1 MEKNIR
7 IALAGNPN
15 CGKTTLFNAL
25 TGSNQF
31 VGNWPGVTVEK
42 KEGKL
47 KKFDGVTVVDLPGIY
62 SLSPYTLEEV
72 VARNFLIGERPD
84 AILNIIDGTNLE
96 RNLYLTTQLTE
107 LGIPVVVA
115 VNMMDIVRKNG
126 DVINIKEL
134 SRELGCKVIEISALK
149 GDGVTEAAA
158 AAVEAAKNGKTIP
171 MHSFSGVVEHAI
183 AHIEEAALHGLPEE
197 QQRWYAI
204 KIFEHDDKVLAK
216 LAIDPE
222 IMKHIDTDIKAAE
235 DELDDDAES
244 IITNERYIYI
254 ASIIKACYK
263 KKNAGKLSASD
274 KIDKIVTNRLLGLPI
289 FAVVMFL
296 VYWIAMVAV
305 GAPATDWANDGLF
318 GDGWHLFGIG
328 SADYNDANDE
338 YTAALQAVSAFLG
351 EDIDVEADD
360 FDADALL
367 ADMKDF
373 QPTDKTAEI
382 DVEDEET
389 LAIDTFTAYYDAI
402 PDGADEDSTVG
413 MTYVDAVKYFED
425 NGFDAPDPADYG
437 VWVPGI
443 PVLVGD
449 GLDAANAAPWLSGL
463 INDGIVAGVGAVLGF
478 VPQML
483 VLFLMLAFL
492 EACGYMARIAFVLD
506 RVFRKLGLSGKSFI
520 PMLIGVGCGVPG
532 VMASRTI
539 ENERDRRMTIMT
551 TTFIPCGA
559 KVPFIAMI
567 AGALFGGSAWVSTS
581 AYFIG
586 MAAIIIS
593 GIMLKKTKRFAGD
606 PAPFVM
612 ELPAYHMPT
621 LGNVLRS
628 MWERGWSF
636 IKKAGTI
643 ILLSTIFVWFTTYFG
658 WVDGTF
664 QMLTED
670 QIDSSIL
677 AKIGN
682 AIAWIFTPLGW
693 GNWQAT
699 VASITGLVAK
709 ENIVGTLGIL
719 YGGGDGTVYQNI
731 AAAFTGITGYSFLV
745 FNLLCA
751 PCFAAI
757 GAIKREMNNRGWTWF
772 AIGYQCGFAYL
783 IALMINQ
790 FGNLFTGNTNVIGL
804 IFAIAALALI
814 IYMLFRPYK
823 EASTLSTKEASV
835 GVK

>member
-1 MEKNIR
+1 MEKQIK

-47 KKFDGVTVVDLPGIY
+47 KKHDNVVIMDLPGIY

-72 VARNFLIGERPD
+72 VARNYLVGERPD

-107 LGIPVVVA
+107 LGIPVVIA
-115 VNMMDIVRKNG
+115 INMMDVVRKNG
-126 DVINIKEL
+126 DQINVAEL
-134 SRELGCKVIEISALK
+134 SRELGVRIIEISALK
-149 GDGVTEAAA
+149 GDGVMEAAE
-158 AAVEAAKNGKTIP
+158 AAVKAAEGTKTVP
-171 MHSFSGVVEHAI
+171 MHTFSGPVEHAI
-183 AHIEEAALHGLPEE
+183 AHIEEAAVHNLPEE

-204 KIFEHDDKVLAK
+204 KIFERDDKVLEK
-216 LAIDPE
+216 LSIPADV
-222 IMKHIDTDIKAAE
+222 MSHIDADIQAAE
-235 DELDDDAES
+235 KELDDDAES
-244 IITNERYIYI
+244 IITNERYVYI
-254 ASIIKACYK
+254 AELIKSCYK
-263 KKNAGKLSASD
+263 KHNQGQLSASD
-274 KIDKIVTNRLLGLPI
+274 KIDRIVTNRWLGLPI
-289 FAVVMFL
+289 FAVVMYL
-296 VYWIAMVAV
+296 VYYIAMVTV
-305 GAPATDWANDGLF
+305 GSAATDWANDGLF

-328 SADYNDANDE
+328 TSEYTEVADN
-338 YTAALQAVSAFLG
+338 YTAASEAISAYYDL
-351 EDIDVEADD
+351 DTEADD
-360 FDADALL
+360 FDPDTTL
-367 ADMKDF
+367 ADMKAV
-373 QPTDKTAEI
+373 QPASASATIE
-382 DVEDEET
+382 VEDEET
-389 LAIDTFTAYYDAI
+389 LAMNDMTVYYDAI
-402 PDGADEDSTVG
+402 PADADKETTVG
-413 MTYVDAVKYFED
+413 MSYLDAVTYFEE
-425 NGFDAPDPADYG
+425 NGFDEPDPADYG
-437 VWVPGI
+437 VWVPGV
-443 PVLVGD
+443 PVLIGNA
-449 GLDAANAAPWLSGL
+449 LEAAGTAEWLNGL
-463 INDGIVAGVGAVLGF
+463 ILDGIVAGVGAVLGF

-506 RVFRKLGLSGKSFI
+506 RIFRKFGLSGKSFI
-520 PMLIGVGCGVPG
+520 PMLIGTGCGIPG
-532 VMASRTI
+532 IMASRTI

-559 KVPFIAMI
+559 KVPFIAMV
-567 AGALFGGSAWVSTS
+567 AGAIFGGAAWVATS
-581 AYFIG
+581 AYFVG

-593 GIMLKKTKRFAGD
+593 GIMLKKTKMFSGD

-612 ELPAYHMPT
+612 ELPAYHWPT

-658 WVDGTF
+658 WAEDGF
-664 QMLTED
+664 RMLSEEE
-670 QIDSSIL
+670 IDCSIL
-677 AKIGN
+677 ARIGSL
-682 AIAWIFTPLGW
+682 IAWIFAPLGW
-693 GNWQAT
+693 GNWKAA

-719 YGGGDGTVYQNI
+719 YGGGDETVYQ
-731 AAAFTGITGYSFLV
+731 ALGTVFTQISGYSFLV

-757 GAIKREMNNRGWTWF
+757 GAIKREMNNAKWTWF

-783 IALMINQ
+783 CALMVNQ
-790 FGNLFTGNTNVIGL
+790 FGKAFTGSLNVIGL
-804 IFAIAALALI
+804 VAAIAALAFI
-814 IYMLFRPYK
+814 IYMLVRPYK
-823 EASTLSTKEASV
+823 EATKLSTKV
-835 GVK
+835 

>member
-1 MEKNIR
+1 MEKQIK

-47 KKFDGVTVVDLPGIY
+47 KKHDDVIIMDLPGIY

-72 VARNFLIGERPD
+72 VARNYLITERPD

-107 LGIPVVVA
+107 LGIPVVIA
-115 VNMMDIVRKNG
+115 INMMDVVRKNG
-126 DVINIKEL
+126 DQINVAEL
-134 SRELGCKVIEISALK
+134 SRELGCEIVEISALK
-149 GDGVTEAAA
+149 GDGVMQAAEAA
-158 AAVEAAKNGKTIP
+158 VKAAKSGKTIP
-171 MHSFSGVVEHAI
+171 MHTFSGPVEHAI
-183 AHIEEAALHGLPEE
+183 AHIEEAAVHNMPEE

-204 KIFEHDDKVLAK
+204 KIFERDDKVLEK
-216 LAIDPE
+216 LTIPAE
-222 IMKHIDTDIKAAE
+222 TMQHIESDIKAAE
-235 DELDDDAES
+235 AELDDDAES
-244 IITNERYIYI
+244 IITNERYVYI
-254 ASIIKACYK
+254 AQIIKGCYK
-263 KKNAGKLSASD
+263 KKNHGQLSASD
-274 KIDKIVTNRLLGLPI
+274 KIDKIVTNRWLGLPI

-296 VYWIAMVAV
+296 VYWVAMVGV

-328 SADYNDANDE
+328 TAEYTEVADN
-338 YTAALQAVSAFLG
+338 YTAAMDAVSGYYEL
-351 EDIDVEADD
+351 DTEAEN
-360 FDADALL
+360 FDADAAL
-367 ADMKDF
+367 ADMKAV
-373 QPTDKTAEI
+373 QPDADSATIE
-382 DVEDEET
+382 VEDEET
-389 LAIDTFTAYYDAI
+389 LAQNEMTVYYDAI
-402 PDGADEDSTVG
+402 PEDADEESTVG
-413 MTYVDAVKYFED
+413 MTYVDAVSYLEE
-425 NGFDAPDPADYG
+425 NGFDEPDPADYG

-443 PVLVGD
+443 PVLIGN
-449 GLDAANAAPWLSGL
+449 GLEAAGTADWLSGL
-463 INDGIVAGVGAVLGF
+463 ILDGIVAGVGAVLGF

-506 RVFRKLGLSGKSFI
+506 RIFRKFGLSGKSFI
-520 PMLIGVGCGVPG
+520 PMLIGTGCGIPG

-559 KVPFIAMI
+559 KVPFISMV
-567 AGALFGGSAWVSTS
+567 AGAIFGGAAWVATS
-581 AYFIG
+581 AYFVG

-593 GIMLKKTKRFAGD
+593 GIMLKKTKMFAGD

-612 ELPAYHMPT
+612 ELPAYHWPT
-621 LGNVLRS
+621 VGNVLRS

-643 ILLSTIFVWFTTYFG
+643 ILLSTIFMWFTTYFG

-664 QMLTED
+664 QMLSEE
-670 QIDSSIL
+670 QIDASIL

-682 AIAWIFTPLGW
+682 AIAWIFAPLGW
-693 GNWQAT
+693 GTWQAA

-709 ENIVGTLGIL
+709 ENIVGTMGIL
-719 YGGGDGTVYQNI
+719 YPDGWTEI
-731 AAAFTGITGYSFLV
+731 GAAFTQISGYSFLV

-757 GAIKREMNNRGWTWF
+757 GAIKREMNNAKWTWF
-772 AIGYQCGFAYL
+772 AIGYQCGFAYVV
-783 IALMINQ
+783 ALMINQ
-790 FGNLFTGNTNVIGL
+790 FGGAFTSSLNVLGL
-804 IFAIAALALI
+804 IAAIAALALI
-814 IYMLFRPYK
+814 VYMLFKPYK
-823 EASTLSTKEASV
+823 EATKLSAKV
-835 GVK
+835 

>member
-1 MEKNIR
+1 MEKQIK

-47 KKFDGVTVVDLPGIY
+47 KKHDDVIIMDLPGIY

-72 VARNFLIGERPD
+72 VARNYLITERPD

-107 LGIPVVVA
+107 LGIPVVIA
-115 VNMMDIVRKNG
+115 INMMDVVRKNG
-126 DVINIKEL
+126 DQINVAEL
-134 SRELGCKVIEISALK
+134 SRELGCEIVEISALK
-149 GDGVTEAAA
+149 GDGVMQAAEAA
-158 AAVEAAKNGKTIP
+158 VKAAKSGKTIP
-171 MHSFSGVVEHAI
+171 MHTFSGPVEHAI
-183 AHIEEAALHGLPEE
+183 AHIEEAAVHNMPEE

-204 KIFEHDDKVLAK
+204 KIFERDDKVLEK
-216 LAIDPE
+216 LTIPAE
-222 IMKHIDTDIKAAE
+222 TMQHIESDIKAAE
-235 DELDDDAES
+235 AELDDDAES
-244 IITNERYIYI
+244 IITNERYVYI
-254 ASIIKACYK
+254 AQIIKGCYK
-263 KKNAGKLSASD
+263 KKNHGQLSASD
-274 KIDKIVTNRLLGLPI
+274 KIDKIVTNRWLGLPI

-296 VYWIAMVAV
+296 VYWVAMVGV

-328 SADYNDANDE
+328 TAEYTEVADN
-338 YTAALQAVSAFLG
+338 YTAAMDAVSGYYEL
-351 EDIDVEADD
+351 DTEAEN
-360 FDADALL
+360 FDADAAL
-367 ADMKDF
+367 ADMKAV
-373 QPTDKTAEI
+373 QPDADSATIE
-382 DVEDEET
+382 VEDEET
-389 LAIDTFTAYYDAI
+389 LAQNEMTVYYDAI
-402 PDGADEDSTVG
+402 PEDADEESTVG
-413 MTYVDAVKYFED
+413 MTYVDAVSYLEE
-425 NGFDAPDPADYG
+425 NGFDEPDPADYG

-443 PVLVGD
+443 PVLIGN
-449 GLDAANAAPWLSGL
+449 GLEAAGTADWLSGL
-463 INDGIVAGVGAVLGF
+463 ILDGIVAGVGAVLGF

-506 RVFRKLGLSGKSFI
+506 RIFRKFGLSGKSFI
-520 PMLIGVGCGVPG
+520 PMLIGTGCGIPG
-532 VMASRTI
+532 IMASRTI

-559 KVPFIAMI
+559 KVPFISMV
-567 AGALFGGSAWVSTS
+567 AGAIFGGAAWVATS
-581 AYFIG
+581 AYFVG

-593 GIMLKKTKRFAGD
+593 GIMLKKTKMFAGD

-612 ELPAYHMPT
+612 ELPAYHWPT
-621 LGNVLRS
+621 VGNVLRS

-664 QMLTED
+664 QMLSEE
-670 QIDSSIL
+670 QIDASIL

-682 AIAWIFTPLGW
+682 AIAWIFAPLGW
-693 GNWQAT
+693 GTWQAA

-709 ENIVGTLGIL
+709 ENIVGTMGIL
-719 YGGGDGTVYQNI
+719 YPAGWAEIG
-731 AAAFTGITGYSFLV
+731 AAFTQISGYSFLV

-757 GAIKREMNNRGWTWF
+757 GAIKREMNNAKWTWF

-783 IALMINQ
+783 VALMINQ
-790 FGNLFTGNTNVIGL
+790 FGNAFTGSLNVLGL
-804 IFAIAALALI
+804 IAAVAALALI
-814 IYMLFRPYK
+814 VYMLFKPYK
-823 EASTLSTKEASV
+823 EATKLSAKV
-835 GVK
+835 

>member
-1 MEKNIR
+1 MEQEVK

-47 KKFDGVTVVDLPGIY
+47 RKHDNVVIMDLPGIY

-72 VARNFLIGERPD
+72 VARNYLVTERPD

-107 LGIPVVVA
+107 LGIPVVIA
-115 VNMMDIVRKNG
+115 INMMDVVKKNG
-126 DVINIKEL
+126 DKINVDQL
-134 SRELGCKVIEISALK
+134 SRELGCKVVEISALK
-149 GDGVTEAAA
+149 GTGVMEAAEA
-158 AAVEAAKNGKTIP
+158 AIDAAKNGKTVP
-171 MHSFSGVVEHAI
+171 MHTFSGPVEHAI
-183 AHIEEAALHGLPEE
+183 AHIEEAAVHSMSAE

-204 KIFEHDDKVLAK
+204 KIFERDDKVLSALK
-216 LAIDPE
+216 LD
-222 IMKHIDTDIKAAE
+222 KTVLDHIEQDIRAAE
-235 DELDDDAES
+235 KELDDDAES

-254 ASIIKACYK
+254 ASILKGCYHK
-263 KKNAGKLSASD
+263 KSAGQLSTSD
-274 KIDKIVTNRLLGLPI
+274 KIDKVVTNRYLGLPI
-289 FAVVMFL
+289 FAVVMFA
-296 VYWIAMVAV
+296 VYWIAMVGV
-305 GAPATDWANDGLF
+305 GAPATDWANDGVF
-318 GDGWHLFGIG
+318 GDGWHLLGIG
-328 SADYNDANDE
+328 SSAYGDAADE
-338 YTAALQAVSAFLG
+338 HTAAMEAAQAFY
-351 EDIDVEADD
+351 D
-360 FDADALL
+360 FDTEDEDFDPDAVL
-367 ADMKDF
+367 AGLKAF
-373 QPTDKTAEI
+373 QPDSNTATIE
-382 DVEDEET
+382 VEDEET
-389 LAIDTFTAYYDAI
+389 LAISEMTAYYDAI
-402 PDGADEDSTVG
+402 PDDADEESTVG
-413 MTYVDAVKYFED
+413 MTYLDAVAYFEA
-425 NGFDAPDPADYG
+425 NGFDEPDPADYG
-437 VWVPGI
+437 VWVPGL
-443 PVLVGD
+443 PVLIGS
-449 GLDAANAAPWLSGL
+449 GLEAAGTADWLSGL
-463 INDGIVAGVGAVLGF
+463 ILDGIVAGVGAVLGF

-506 RVFRKLGLSGKSFI
+506 RIFRKFGLSGKSFI
-520 PMLIGVGCGVPG
+520 PMLIGTGCGVPG
-532 VMASRTI
+532 IMASRTI

-559 KVPFIAMI
+559 KVPFISMI
-567 AGALFGGSAWVSTS
+567 AGALFGGSPWVSTS

-593 GIMLKKTKRFAGD
+593 GIMLKKTRMFSGD

-612 ELPAYHMPT
+612 ELPAYHWPT

-658 WVDGTF
+658 VVDGTF
-664 QMLTED
+664 RMLDESE
-670 QIDSSIL
+670 INHSIL
-677 AKIGN
+677 AVIGS
-682 AIAWIFTPLGW
+682 AIAWIFAPLGW
-693 GNWQAT
+693 GNWQAA

-719 YGGGDGTVYQNI
+719 YGGGDGTVYQNL
-731 AAAFTGITGYSFLV
+731 AHAFTGISGYSFLV

-757 GAIKREMNNRGWTWF
+757 GAIKREMNSAKWTWF
-772 AIGYQCGFAYL
+772 AIGYQCGFAYV
-783 IALMINQ
+783 IALMVYQ
-790 FGNLFTGNTNVIGL
+790 FGKLFTGSVSVVGL
-804 IFAIAALALI
+804 IFAIAFLALI
-814 IYMLFRPYK
+814 LYMLFRPYK
-823 EASTLSTKEASV
+823 EATKLTAARV
-835 GVK
+835 

>member
-1 MEKNIR
+1 MDLR

-15 CGKTTLFNAL
+15 SGKTTLFNAL

-47 KKFDGVTVVDLPGIY
+47 KGHDGVIITDLPGIY

-72 VARNFLIGERPD
+72 VARNYLIGTRPD

-107 LGIPVVVA
+107 LGIPVVLA
-115 VNMMDIVRKNG
+115 VNMMDVVRKNG
-126 DVINIKEL
+126 DKIDVAEL
-134 SRELGCKVIEISALK
+134 SRQLGCPVVEISALK
-149 GDGVTEAAA
+149 GDGVKEAAETA
-158 AAVEAAKNGKTIP
+158 IKAAKGGKTIP
-171 MHSFSGVVEHAI
+171 MHKFSGPVEHAI
-183 AHIEEAALHGLPEE
+183 AHIEEAAVHTLPEE
-197 QQRWYAI
+197 QQRWYAV
-204 KIFEHDDKVLAK
+204 KVFERDDKVLES
-216 LAIDPE
+216 LNIPE
-222 IMKHIDTDIKAAE
+222 DVKAHIEQDIEAAE
-235 DELDDDAES
+235 KELDDDAES
-244 IITNERYIYI
+244 IITNERYVYI
-254 ASIIKACYK
+254 AEVIKACYK
-263 KKNAGKLSASD
+263 KKNAGALTSSD
-274 KIDKIVTNRLLGLPI
+274 KIDKIVTNRWLGLPI
-289 FAVVMFL
+289 FAAVMFL

-328 SADYNDANDE
+328 SAAYNEVAEQYGDASAIVDGYDAYVEENG
-338 YTAALQAVSAFLG
+338 AAPEG
-351 EDIDVEADD
+351 EFTYE
-360 FDADALL
+360 
-367 ADMKDF
+367 
-373 QPTDKTAEI
+373 
-382 DVEDEET
+382 VEDEET
-389 LAIDTFTAYYDAI
+389 LEITEETATLKDYEKAL
-402 PDGADEDSTVG
+402 ATLDEIGD
-413 MTYVDAVKYFED
+413 E
-425 NGFDAPDPADYG
+425 PDPADYG

-443 PVLVGD
+443 PVLIGNA
-449 GLDAANAAPWLSGL
+449 LEAAGAAEWLSGL
-463 INDGIVAGVGAVLGF
+463 ILDGIVAGVGAVLGF

-483 VLFLMLAFL
+483 VLFLLLAFL

-506 RVFRKLGLSGKSFI
+506 RVFRKFGLSGKSFI

-567 AGALFGGSAWVSTS
+567 AGAIFGGSPWVSTS

-586 MAAIIIS
+586 MAAIVIS
-593 GIMLKKTKRFAGD
+593 GIMLKKTKMFAGD

-612 ELPAYHMPT
+612 ELPAYHWPT

-658 WVDGTF
+658 WVDGQF
-664 QMLTED
+664 QMLSED
-670 QIDSSIL
+670 QIDYSIL
-677 AKIGN
+677 AAIGG
-682 AIAWIFTPLGW
+682 AICWIFAPLGW

-719 YGGGDGTVYQNI
+719 YGAGEGTVWQNI
-731 AAAFTGITGYSFLV
+731 GAAFTPITGYSFLV

-757 GAIKREMNNRGWTWF
+757 GAIKREMNNAKWTWF
-772 AIGYQCGFAYL
+772 AIGYQCVFAYAV
-783 IALMINQ
+783 ALMINQ
-790 FGNLFTGNTNVIGL
+790 FGALFTGSVSVIGL
-804 IFAIAALALI
+804 IFALLVLAFI
-814 IYMLFRPYK
+814 IYMLFFKKYT
-823 EASTLSTKEASV
+823 EATRLSDKA
-835 GVK
+835 VK

>member
-1 MEKNIR
+1 MEKQIK

-47 KKFDGVTVVDLPGIY
+47 KKHDDVIIMDLPGIY

-72 VARNFLIGERPD
+72 VARNYLITERPD

-107 LGIPVVVA
+107 LGIPVVIA
-115 VNMMDIVRKNG
+115 INMMDVVRKNG
-126 DVINIKEL
+126 DQINVAEL
-134 SRELGCKVIEISALK
+134 SRELGCEIVEISALK
-149 GDGVTEAAA
+149 GDGVMQAAEAA
-158 AAVEAAKNGKTIP
+158 VKAAKSGKTIP
-171 MHSFSGVVEHAI
+171 MHTFSGPVEHAI
-183 AHIEEAALHGLPEE
+183 AHIEEAAVHNMPEE

-204 KIFEHDDKVLAK
+204 KIFERDDKVLEK
-216 LAIDPE
+216 LTIPAE
-222 IMKHIDTDIKAAE
+222 TMQHIESDIKAAE
-235 DELDDDAES
+235 AELDDDAES
-244 IITNERYIYI
+244 IITNERYVYI
-254 ASIIKACYK
+254 AQIIKGCYK
-263 KKNAGKLSASD
+263 KKNHGQLSASD
-274 KIDKIVTNRLLGLPI
+274 KIDKIVTNRWLGLPI

-296 VYWIAMVAV
+296 VYWVAMVGV

-328 SADYNDANDE
+328 TAEYTEVADN
-338 YTAALQAVSAFLG
+338 YTAAMDAVSGYYEL
-351 EDIDVEADD
+351 DTEAEN
-360 FDADALL
+360 FDADAAL
-367 ADMKDF
+367 ADMKAVRPDADSA
-373 QPTDKTAEI
+373 TIE
-382 DVEDEET
+382 VEDEET
-389 LAIDTFTAYYDAI
+389 LAQNEMTVYYDAI
-402 PDGADEDSTVG
+402 PEDADEESTVG
-413 MTYVDAVKYFED
+413 MTYVDAVSYLEE
-425 NGFDAPDPADYG
+425 NGFDEPDPADYG

-443 PVLVGD
+443 PVLIGN
-449 GLDAANAAPWLSGL
+449 GLEAAGTADWLSGL
-463 INDGIVAGVGAVLGF
+463 ILDGIVAGVGAVLGF

-506 RVFRKLGLSGKSFI
+506 RIFRKFGLSGKSFI
-520 PMLIGVGCGVPG
+520 PMLIGTGCGIPG
-532 VMASRTI
+532 IMASRTI

-559 KVPFIAMI
+559 KVPFISMV
-567 AGALFGGSAWVSTS
+567 AGAIFGGAAWVATS
-581 AYFIG
+581 AYFVG

-593 GIMLKKTKRFAGD
+593 GIMLKKTKMFAGD

-612 ELPAYHMPT
+612 ELPAYHWPT
-621 LGNVLRS
+621 VGNVLRS

-664 QMLTED
+664 QMLSEE
-670 QIDSSIL
+670 QIDASIL

-682 AIAWIFTPLGW
+682 AIAWIFAPLGW
-693 GNWQAT
+693 GTWQAA

-709 ENIVGTLGIL
+709 ENIVGTMGIL
-719 YGGGDGTVYQNI
+719 YPDGWTEI
-731 AAAFTGITGYSFLV
+731 GAAFTQISGYSFLV

-757 GAIKREMNNRGWTWF
+757 GAIKREMNNAKWTWF

-783 IALMINQ
+783 VALMINQ
-790 FGNLFTGNTNVIGL
+790 FGDAFTGSLNVLGL
-804 IFAIAALALI
+804 IAAVAALALI
-814 IYMLFRPYK
+814 VYMLFKPYK
-823 EASTLSTKEASV
+823 EATKLSAKV
-835 GVK
+835 

>member
-1 MEKNIR
+1 MDLR

-15 CGKTTLFNAL
+15 SGKTTLFNAL

-47 KKFDGVTVVDLPGIY
+47 KGHDGVIITDLPGIY

-72 VARNFLIGERPD
+72 VARNYLIGTRPD

-107 LGIPVVVA
+107 LGIPVVLA
-115 VNMMDIVRKNG
+115 VNMMDVVRKNG
-126 DVINIKEL
+126 DKIDVAEL
-134 SRELGCKVIEISALK
+134 SRQLGCPVVEVSALK
-149 GDGVTEAAA
+149 GDGVKEAAETA
-158 AAVEAAKNGKTIP
+158 IKAAKGGKTIP
-171 MHSFSGVVEHAI
+171 MHKFSGPVEHAI
-183 AHIEEAALHGLPEE
+183 AHIEEAAVHTLPEE
-197 QQRWYAI
+197 QQRWYAV
-204 KIFEHDDKVLAK
+204 KVFERDDKVLESLNIPADVK
-216 LAIDPE
+216 A
-222 IMKHIDTDIKAAE
+222 HIEQDIEAAE
-235 DELDDDAES
+235 KELDDDAES
-244 IITNERYIYI
+244 IITNERYVYI
-254 ASIIKACYK
+254 AEVIKACYK
-263 KKNAGKLSASD
+263 KKNAGQLTTSD
-274 KIDKIVTNRLLGLPI
+274 KIDKIVTNRWLGLPI
-289 FAVVMFL
+289 FAAVMFL

-328 SADYNDANDE
+328 SAAYNEVAEQYGDASAIVDGYDAYVEENG
-338 YTAALQAVSAFLG
+338 AAPEG
-351 EDIDVEADD
+351 EFTYE
-360 FDADALL
+360 
-367 ADMKDF
+367 
-373 QPTDKTAEI
+373 
-382 DVEDEET
+382 VEDEET
-389 LAIDTFTAYYDAI
+389 LEITEETATLKDYEKAL
-402 PDGADEDSTVG
+402 ATLDEIGD
-413 MTYVDAVKYFED
+413 E
-425 NGFDAPDPADYG
+425 PDPADYG

-443 PVLVGD
+443 PVLIGNA
-449 GLDAANAAPWLSGL
+449 LEAAGAAEWLSGL
-463 INDGIVAGVGAVLGF
+463 ILDGIVAGVGAVLGF

-483 VLFLMLAFL
+483 VLFLLLAFL

-506 RVFRKLGLSGKSFI
+506 RVFRKFGLSGKSFI

-567 AGALFGGSAWVSTS
+567 AGAIFGGSPWVSTS

-586 MAAIIIS
+586 MAAIVIS
-593 GIMLKKTKRFAGD
+593 GIMLKKTRMFAGD

-612 ELPAYHMPT
+612 ELPAYHWPT

-658 WVDGTF
+658 WVDGQF
-664 QMLTED
+664 QMLSED
-670 QIDSSIL
+670 QIDYSIL
-677 AKIGN
+677 AAIGG
-682 AIAWIFTPLGW
+682 AICWIFAPLGW

-719 YGGGDGTVYQNI
+719 YGAGEGTVWQHI
-731 AAAFTGITGYSFLV
+731 GAAFTPITGYSFLV

-757 GAIKREMNNRGWTWF
+757 GAIKREMNNAKWTWF
-772 AIGYQCGFAYL
+772 AIGYQCVFAYAV
-783 IALMINQ
+783 ALMINQ
-790 FGNLFTGNTNVIGL
+790 FGALFTGSVNVIGL
-804 IFAIAALALI
+804 IFALLVLAFI
-814 IYMLFRPYK
+814 IYMLFFKKYT
-823 EASTLSTKEASV
+823 EATRLSDKA
-835 GVK
+835 VK

>member
-1 MEKNIR
+1 MEKQIK

-47 KKFDGVTVVDLPGIY
+47 KKHDNVIIMDLPGIY

-72 VARNFLIGERPD
+72 VARNYLIGERPD

-107 LGIPVVVA
+107 LGIPVVIA
-115 VNMMDIVRKNG
+115 INMMDVVRKNG
-126 DVINIKEL
+126 DQINVAEL
-134 SRELGCKVIEISALK
+134 SRELGVRIIEISALK
-149 GDGVTEAAA
+149 GDGVMEAAE
-158 AAVEAAKNGKTIP
+158 AAVKAAEGTKTVP
-171 MHSFSGVVEHAI
+171 MHTFSGPVEHAI
-183 AHIEEAALHGLPEE
+183 AHIEEAAVHNMPEE

-204 KIFEHDDKVLAK
+204 KIFERDDKVLEK
-216 LAIDPE
+216 LSIPADV
-222 IMKHIDTDIKAAE
+222 MTHIDADIQAAE
-235 DELDDDAES
+235 KELDDDAES
-244 IITNERYIYI
+244 IITNERYLYI
-254 ASIIKACYK
+254 AEIIKGCYK
-263 KKNAGKLSASD
+263 KKSQGQLSASD
-274 KIDKIVTNRLLGLPI
+274 KIDRIVTNRWLGLPI
-289 FAVVMFL
+289 FALVMYL
-296 VYWIAMVAV
+296 VYWVAMVGV

-318 GDGWHLFGIG
+318 GDGWHLLGIG
-328 SADYNDANDE
+328 TAEYTEVSDN
-338 YTAALQAVSAFLG
+338 YTAASEAINAFTG
-351 EDIDVEADD
+351 IDTGAED
-360 FDADALL
+360 FDADAAMAELK
-367 ADMKDF
+367 AF
-373 QPTDKTAEI
+373 QPSEETASV

-389 LAIDTFTAYYDAI
+389 LAINEMTAYYDVI
-402 PDGADEDSTVG
+402 PADADEDATVA
-413 MTYVDAVKYFED
+413 MTYVDAVSYFEE
-425 NGFDAPDPADYG
+425 NGFDEPDPADYG

-443 PVLVGD
+443 PVLIGN
-449 GLDAANAAPWLSGL
+449 GLEAAGAADWLNGL
-463 INDGIVAGVGAVLGF
+463 ILDGIVAGVGAVLGF

-506 RVFRKLGLSGKSFI
+506 RIFRKFGLSGKSFI
-520 PMLIGVGCGVPG
+520 PMLIGTGCGVPG
-532 VMASRTI
+532 IMASRTI

-559 KVPFIAMI
+559 KVPFISMV
-567 AGALFGGSAWVSTS
+567 AGAIFGGAAWVATS
-581 AYFIG
+581 AYFVG

-593 GIMLKKTKRFAGD
+593 GIMLKKTKMFSGD

-612 ELPAYHMPT
+612 ELPAYHWPT
-621 LGNVLRS
+621 LLNVLRS

-643 ILLSTIFVWFTTYFG
+643 ILLSTIVVWFTTYFG
-658 WVDGTF
+658 WVDGAF
-664 QMLTED
+664 QMLSED
-670 QIDSSIL
+670 QIDYSIL
-677 AKIGN
+677 AKIGGLV
-682 AIAWIFTPLGW
+682 AWIFAPLGW
-693 GNWQAT
+693 GNWQAA

-719 YGGGDGTVYQNI
+719 YGGGDGTVYQNLG
-731 AAAFTGITGYSFLV
+731 AAFTAVSGYSFLV

-757 GAIKREMNNRGWTWF
+757 GAIKREMNNAKWTWF

-783 IALMINQ
+783 CALMVEQ
-790 FGNLFTGNTNVIGL
+790 FGNAFTGSLNVLGL
-804 IFAIAALALI
+804 IAGIAALALI

-823 EASTLSTKEASV
+823 EATKLSTRV
-835 GVK
+835 

>member
-1 MEKNIR
+1 MDLR

-15 CGKTTLFNAL
+15 SGKTTLFNAL

-47 KKFDGVTVVDLPGIY
+47 KGHDGVIITELPGIY

-72 VARNFLIGERPD
+72 VARNYLIGTRPD

-107 LGIPVVVA
+107 LGIPVVLA
-115 VNMMDIVRKNG
+115 VNMMDVVRKNG
-126 DVINIKEL
+126 DKIDVAEL
-134 SRELGCKVIEISALK
+134 SRQLGCPVVEVSALK
-149 GDGVTEAAA
+149 GDGVKEAAETA
-158 AAVEAAKNGKTIP
+158 IKAAKGGKTIP
-171 MHSFSGVVEHAI
+171 MHKFSGPVEHAI
-183 AHIEEAALHGLPEE
+183 AHIEEAAVHTLPEE
-197 QQRWYAI
+197 QQRWYAV
-204 KIFEHDDKVLAK
+204 KVFERDDKVLESLNIPADVK
-216 LAIDPE
+216 A
-222 IMKHIDTDIKAAE
+222 HIEQDIEAAE
-235 DELDDDAES
+235 KELDDDAES
-244 IITNERYIYI
+244 IITNERYVYI
-254 ASIIKACYK
+254 AEVIKACYK
-263 KKNAGKLSASD
+263 KKNAGQLTTSD
-274 KIDKIVTNRLLGLPI
+274 KIDKIVTNRWLGLPI

-328 SADYNDANDE
+328 SAAYEEVAEAYGDASAIVDGYDAYVEENG
-338 YTAALQAVSAFLG
+338 AAPESEFTY
-351 EDIDVEADD
+351 E
-360 FDADALL
+360 
-367 ADMKDF
+367 
-373 QPTDKTAEI
+373 
-382 DVEDEET
+382 VEDEET
-389 LAIDTFTAYYDAI
+389 LEITEETATLKDYEKAL
-402 PDGADEDSTVG
+402 ATLDEIGD
-413 MTYVDAVKYFED
+413 E
-425 NGFDAPDPADYG
+425 PDPADYG

-443 PVLVGD
+443 PVLIGNA
-449 GLDAANAAPWLSGL
+449 LEAAGAAEWLSGL
-463 INDGIVAGVGAVLGF
+463 ILDGIVAGVGAVLGF

-483 VLFLMLAFL
+483 VLFLLLAVL

-506 RVFRKLGLSGKSFI
+506 RVFRKFGLSGKSFI

-551 TTFIPCGA
+551 TTFSPCGA

-567 AGALFGGSAWVSTS
+567 AGAIFGGSPWVSTS

-586 MAAIIIS
+586 MAAIVIS
-593 GIMLKKTKRFAGD
+593 GIMLKKTKMFAGD

-612 ELPAYHMPT
+612 ELPAYHWPT

-658 WVDGTF
+658 WVDGQF
-664 QMLTED
+664 QMLSED
-670 QIDSSIL
+670 QIDYSIL
-677 AKIGN
+677 AAIGG
-682 AIAWIFTPLGW
+682 AICWIFAPLGW

-719 YGGGDGTVYQNI
+719 YGAGEGTVWQHI
-731 AAAFTGITGYSFLV
+731 GAAFTPITGYSFLV

-757 GAIKREMNNRGWTWF
+757 GAIKREMNNAKWTWF
-772 AIGYQCGFAYL
+772 AIGYQCVFAYAV
-783 IALMINQ
+783 ALMINQ
-790 FGNLFTGNTNVIGL
+790 FGALFTGSVSVIGL
-804 IFAIAALALI
+804 IFALLVLAFI
-814 IYMLFRPYK
+814 IYMLFFKKYT
-823 EASTLSTKEASV
+823 EATRLSDKA
-835 GVK
+835 VK

>member
-1 MEKNIR
+1 MDLR

-15 CGKTTLFNAL
+15 SGKTTLFNAL

-47 KKFDGVTVVDLPGIY
+47 KGHDGVIITDLPGIY

-72 VARNFLIGERPD
+72 VARNYLIGTRPD

-107 LGIPVVVA
+107 LGIPVVLA
-115 VNMMDIVRKNG
+115 VNMMDVVRKNG
-126 DVINIKEL
+126 DKIDVAEL
-134 SRELGCKVIEISALK
+134 SRQLGCPVVEISALK
-149 GDGVTEAAA
+149 GDGVKEAAETA
-158 AAVEAAKNGKTIP
+158 IKAAKGGKTIP
-171 MHSFSGVVEHAI
+171 MHKFSGPVEHAI
-183 AHIEEAALHGLPEE
+183 AHIEEAAVHTMPEE
-197 QQRWYAI
+197 QQHWYAI
-204 KIFEHDDKVLAK
+204 KVFERDDKVLESLNIPADVK
-216 LAIDPE
+216 A
-222 IMKHIDTDIKAAE
+222 HIEQDIEAAE
-235 DELDDDAES
+235 KELDDDAES
-244 IITNERYIYI
+244 IITNERYVYI
-254 ASIIKACYK
+254 AEVIKACYK
-263 KKNAGKLSASD
+263 KKNAGQLTTSD
-274 KIDKIVTNRLLGLPI
+274 KIDKIVTNRWLGLPI
-289 FAVVMFL
+289 FAAVMFL

-328 SADYNDANDE
+328 SAAYNEVAEQYGDASAIVDGYDAYVEENG
-338 YTAALQAVSAFLG
+338 AAPEG
-351 EDIDVEADD
+351 EFTYE
-360 FDADALL
+360 
-367 ADMKDF
+367 
-373 QPTDKTAEI
+373 
-382 DVEDEET
+382 VEDEET
-389 LAIDTFTAYYDAI
+389 LEITEETATLKDYEKAL
-402 PDGADEDSTVG
+402 ATLDEIGD
-413 MTYVDAVKYFED
+413 E
-425 NGFDAPDPADYG
+425 PDPADYG

-443 PVLVGD
+443 PVLIGNALEVAG
-449 GLDAANAAPWLSGL
+449 AAEWLSGL
-463 INDGIVAGVGAVLGF
+463 ILDGIVAGVGAVLGF

-483 VLFLMLAFL
+483 VLFLLLAFL

-506 RVFRKLGLSGKSFI
+506 RVFRKFGLSGKSFI

-567 AGALFGGSAWVSTS
+567 AGAIFGGSPWVSTS

-586 MAAIIIS
+586 MAAIVIS
-593 GIMLKKTKRFAGD
+593 GIMLKKTKMFAGD

-612 ELPAYHMPT
+612 ELPAYHWPT

-658 WVDGTF
+658 WVDGQF
-664 QMLTED
+664 QMLSED
-670 QIDSSIL
+670 QIDYSIL
-677 AKIGN
+677 AAIGG
-682 AIAWIFTPLGW
+682 AICWIFAPLGW

-719 YGGGDGTVYQNI
+719 YGAGEGTVWQHI
-731 AAAFTGITGYSFLV
+731 GAAFTPITGYSFLV

-757 GAIKREMNNRGWTWF
+757 GAIKREMNNAKWTWF
-772 AIGYQCGFAYL
+772 AIGYQCVFAYAV
-783 IALMINQ
+783 ALMINQ
-790 FGNLFTGNTNVIGL
+790 FGALFTGSVNVIGL
-804 IFAIAALALI
+804 IFALLVLAFI
-814 IYMLFRPYK
+814 IYMLFFKKYT
-823 EASTLSTKEASV
+823 EATRLSDKA
-835 GVK
+835 VK